1 MNSFKTTVHQLK
13 PAVHSFRVAWYSS
26 FELLF
31 QKITFNT
38 LIMKK
43 LTVLFAI
50 LMAFSLS
57 EISAQ
62 TVDGKVSIS
71 GFPNGSTLKEA
82 TVVDLFKSFRDGNYK
97 INFSYK
103 ADNVNR
109 RGVVLFNLK
118 TTVKLDGKIILQS
131 TRDGWPWLPGDLFV
145 PIEAFDLIPG
155 IQKVGIMPIPKLA
168 PDQMDSP
175 LPKGKYEVM
184 LEMVSSSEAVKGRIQ
199 PLTFS
204 FNVN

>member
-1 MNSFKTTVHQLK
+1 
-13 PAVHSFRVAWYSS
+13 
-26 FELLF
+26 
-31 QKITFNT
+31 
-38 LIMKK
+38 MKK
-43 LTVLFAI
+43 VSVLFAF
-50 LMAFSLS
+50 LAAFFLT
-57 EISAQ
+57 EVSAQ
-62 TVDGKVSIS
+62 TVDGKVTIS
-71 GFPNGSTLKEA
+71 GFPKGSTLNEA
-82 TVVDLFKSFRDGNYK
+82 TVVDLFKSFRDGKYK

-109 RGVVLFNLK
+109 RGVVLFDMK

-131 TRDGWPWLPGDLFV
+131 TRGGWPWLPGDMYV

-155 IQKVGIMPIPKLA
+155 IQKAGIMPTPKLT

-175 LPKGKYEVM
+175 LLKGKYEIT

-204 FNVN
+204 FFGQYPPQ

>member
-1 MNSFKTTVHQLK
+1 
-13 PAVHSFRVAWYSS
+13 
-26 FELLF
+26 
-31 QKITFNT
+31 
-38 LIMKK
+38 MKK
-43 LTVLFAI
+43 ITVLFAI
-50 LMAFSLS
+50 LISLYLS

-62 TVDGKVSIS
+62 TIDGRVSIS
-71 GFPNGSTLKEA
+71 GFPSNSTLSEA
-82 TVVDLFKSFRDGNYK
+82 TVVDLFNSFRDGKYK

-103 ADNVNR
+103 TDNANR
-109 RGVVLFNLK
+109 RGVVLFDMK
-118 TTVKLDGKIILQS
+118 TTVKHNGKTILQS

-155 IQKVGIMPIPKLA
+155 IQKVGIMPIPKLT

-175 LPKGKYEVM
+175 LPKGKFEVT
-184 LEMVSSSEAVKGRIQ
+184 LEMVSGSEAVKGRVQ

>member
-1 MNSFKTTVHQLK
+1 MMK
-13 PAVHSFRVAWYSS
+13 
-26 FELLF
+26 
-31 QKITFNT
+31 KIT
-38 LIMKK
+38 
-43 LTVLFAI
+43 VLLAI
-50 LMAFSLS
+50 IMAFSIG

-62 TVDGKVSIS
+62 TVDGKVAIS
-71 GFPNGSTLKEA
+71 GFPTGSTLKEI
-82 TVVDLFKSFRDGNYK
+82 TVVDLFKSFRDGKYK

-109 RGVVLFNLK
+109 RGVVLFDMK
-118 TTVKLDGKIILQS
+118 TTVKLDGKTILQS
-131 TRDGWPWLPGDLFV
+131 TRDGWPWLPGDLYV

-175 LPKGKYEVM
+175 LPKGKYEVT

>member
-1 MNSFKTTVHQLK
+1 
-13 PAVHSFRVAWYSS
+13 
-26 FELLF
+26 
-31 QKITFNT
+31 
-38 LIMKK
+38 MKK

-62 TVDGKVSIS
+62 TVEGKVSIS
-71 GFPNGSTLKEA
+71 GFPSNSTLSEA
-82 TVVDLFKSFRDGNYK
+82 TVVDLFKSFRDGKYK

-175 LPKGKYEVM
+175 LPKGKYDVT
-184 LEMVSSSEAVKGRIQ
+184 LEMVSSSETVKGRIQ

>member
-1 MNSFKTTVHQLK
+1 
-13 PAVHSFRVAWYSS
+13 
-26 FELLF
+26 
-31 QKITFNT
+31 
-38 LIMKK
+38 MKK
-43 LTVLFAI
+43 ITVLFAI
-50 LMAFSLS
+50 IMAFSLS

-62 TVDGKVSIS
+62 TVDGRVTIS
-71 GFPNGSTLKEA
+71 GFPTNSTLTEA
-82 TVVDLFKSFRDGNYK
+82 TVVDLFKSFRDGKYK

-109 RGVVLFNLK
+109 RGVVLFDMK

-131 TRDGWPWLPGDLFV
+131 TRGGWPWLPGDLFV

-155 IQKVGIMPIPKLA
+155 IQKAGIMPTPKLA

-175 LPKGKYEVM
+175 IPKGKYEVT

-199 PLTFS
+199 PLTFT
-204 FNVN
+204 FNGTYPPQ

>member
-1 MNSFKTTVHQLK
+1 
-13 PAVHSFRVAWYSS
+13 
-26 FELLF
+26 
-31 QKITFNT
+31 
-38 LIMKK
+38 MKK
-43 LTVLFAI
+43 FTILFAI
-50 LMAFSLS
+50 IMAFSLN

-71 GFPNGSTLKEA
+71 GFPTGSTLKEK

-97 INFSYK
+97 INFSFK
-103 ADNVNR
+103 TDNVNK
-109 RGVVLFNLK
+109 RGVVIFDLK
-118 TTVKLDGKIILQS
+118 TTLKIDGKTVLQS
-131 TRDGWPWLPGDLFV
+131 TRGGWPWLPGDIFV

-155 IQKVGIMPIPKLA
+155 IQKVGVMPIPKLA

-175 LPKGKYEVM
+175 LPKGKYEVT